1 MSSISLLN
9 KIQQCGVDLLKV
21 LKILQKRGENPTNII
36 LMVDKIM
43 YLQKASQHQ
52 AGEYIVANEKGNLYK
67 GIVAFMVVGL
77 KQSVSFVVQAIPY
90 VTFHDQ
96 WLCDKIASNIENLGN
111 DFACVDLLLTITPL
125 MLMLLLH
132 SKIFHI
138 PNQSYFLSMESKRTC
153 FLIPF
158 ILLRTPEIIY

>member
-1 MSSISLLN
+1 
-9 KIQQCGVDLLKV
+9 
-21 LKILQKRGENPTNII
+21 
-36 LMVDKIM
+36 MV
-43 YLQKASQHQ
+43 A
-52 AGEYIVANEKGNLYK
+52 
-67 GIVAFMVVGL
+67 GL
-77 KQSVSFVVQAIPY
+77 KQSLSFVVQAIPY

-111 DFACVDLLLTITPL
+111 AFACVDLLLTITPL

-132 SKIFHI
+132 SKIFLI
-138 PNQSYFLSMESKRTC
+138 PNQSYFLSMASKRTC